1 MLSLAWPWM
10 LMVLPLPWLITRYV
24 PRASILESAL
34 FVPCHEIIYAFDR
47 KKAFSSSHFRL
58 KKILLI
64 IIWILLILAASRPQ
78 FIGDPLAL
86 PASGR
91 DLMLAVDISGSM
103 AQEDMAK
110 NNQFVSRISVV
121 KNVVNDF
128 IEKRVGD
135 RIGLILFG
143 TEPYIHVPF
152 TFDRHA
158 VKTLFNE
165 AEIGFAGEQTSLGDA
180 IGLAVKYLV
189 QQPAEGRVLILLTDG
204 RNTSGSIEPL
214 QAARLA
220 TQTRTTIYTVGVG
233 ADEMIVETF
242 FGKRRVNPSADLDEH
257 TLQQVAEITSGKYFR
272 ARDSKEL
279 EEIYTAI
286 DRLEPLQQ
294 DQEIF
299 RPVKALY
306 FWPLAGAFL
315 SSMFLACLYLPMNL
329 MKEFV

>member
-10 LMVLPLPWLITRYV
+10 LMVLPLPWLITRYM

-34 FVPCHEIIYAFDR
+34 FVPFYKSMYAFDR
-47 KKAFSSSHFRL
+47 KKTFNSSHFRL

-143 TEPYIHVPF
+143 TEPYIHVP
-152 TFDRHA
+152 
-158 VKTLFNE
+158 
-165 AEIGFAGEQTSLGDA
+165 
-180 IGLAVKYLV
+180 
-189 QQPAEGRVLILLTDG
+189 
-204 RNTSGSIEPL
+204 
-214 QAARLA
+214 
-220 TQTRTTIYTVGVG
+220 
-233 ADEMIVETF
+233 
-242 FGKRRVNPSADLDEH
+242 
-257 TLQQVAEITSGKYFR
+257 
-272 ARDSKEL
+272 
-279 EEIYTAI
+279 
-286 DRLEPLQQ
+286 
-294 DQEIF
+294 
-299 RPVKALY
+299 
-306 FWPLAGAFL
+306 
-315 SSMFLACLYLPMNL
+315 
-329 MKEFV
+329 

>member
-152 TFDRHA
+152 TFDRQA

-180 IGLAVKYLV
+180 IGLAVKHLV

-214 QAARLA
+214 QATRLA
-220 TQTRTTIYTVGVG
+220 AQTRTTIYTVGVG